1 MWAFVLIIIIIVVII
16 IIFTRE
22 KTLPPMFGD
31 TNYFQLILFM
41 NFYIDHPANPRFS
54 SNFCI
59 LHPPWNSSYFYS
71 TSLEFS
77 IVVILNMSCI
87 GSPARFRTFNTFE
100 IIFLCNFV
108 FFNVL
113 ILLFYY
119 NKNISFL
126 NVPFLFF
133 NYLN

>member
-1 MWAFVLIIIIIVVII
+1 MGVCTYYYCYSRNNYYFYQ
-16 IIFTRE
+16 RE
-22 KTLPPMFGD
+22 NYTPYVWGYQLFPIDFIYEFLHWPPCKSTF
-31 TNYFQLILFM
+31 FL
-41 NFYIDHPANPRFS
+41 NF
-54 SNFCI
+54 
-59 LHPPWNSSYFYS
+59 LHTPSPWNSNYFYS

-77 IVVILNMSCI
+77 IVILNMSCI